1 MKKIQLLFMFLLFA
15 NLTLFA
21 QQNTDGVVEASNTA
35 KSSKFTSFLSNF
47 SVTATAASP
56 SVNFKEMNNSTLKKS
71 TGISMGELNIA
82 YKLNPKISF
91 GVSSMGSLG
100 LCNSGY
106 YNQEGAFVPFSY
118 DDDDDEHDDDD
129 NEPDDD
135 NDDNENDDDD
145 DDGCGEF
152 GDNLMGTFTYKIS
165 EKIPFFVQAA
175 GGYSFGSNAPAFSA
189 MIGYNQRIF
198 KWLGIVGGIRY
209 SDVFY
214 QKPAEAVSMAPSS
227 GIRAEL
233 GLSLNF

>member
-1 MKKIQLLFMFLLFA
+1 MKRIQLLFMFLLFA

-21 QQNTDGVVEASNTA
+21 QQTSNEVVEAPNTT
-35 KSSKFTSFLSNF
+35 KCSKITNFLSNF
-47 SVTATAASP
+47 SVTATAATP
-56 SVNFKEMNNSTLKKS
+56 SVNFKEMNNSSLKKA

-82 YKLNPKISF
+82 YKLNPRMSF
-91 GVSSMGSLG
+91 GVSTIGSLG

-118 DDDDDEHDDDD
+118 DDDNDDGPDDDD
-129 NEPDDD
+129 NEPDDGNDNEMDD
-135 NDDNENDDDD
+135 NDDS
-145 DDGCGEF
+145 CGEF
-152 GDNLMGTFTYKIS
+152 GDNVMGTFTFKIS

-175 GGYSFGSNAPAFSA
+175 GGYSFGSNAPAISA

-198 KWLGIVGGIRY
+198 KGLGIVGGIRY

-214 QKPAEAVSMAPSS
+214 KKPDEAMSMGPSS

-233 GLSLNF
+233 GLSFNF

>member
-1 MKKIQLLFMFLLFA
+1 MKRIQLLFMLLLFA

-21 QQNTDGVVEASNTA
+21 QQNSTDVVEAS
-35 KSSKFTSFLSNF
+35 KSSKFTNFLTNF

-56 SVNFKEMNNSTLKKS
+56 SVNFKEMSNSTLKKS
-71 TGISMGELNIA
+71 HGISMGELNIM
-82 YKLNPKISF
+82 YKLNSRISF
-91 GVSSMGSLG
+91 GIGTIGSLG

-106 YNQEGAFVPFSY
+106 YNAEGAFVPFTY
-118 DDDDDEHDDDD
+118 DDDDD
-129 NEPDDD
+129 NEQ
-135 NDDNENDDDD
+135 DD

-165 EKIPFFVQAA
+165 EKVPFFVQAA
-175 GGYSFGSNAPAFSA
+175 AGYSFGSNAPAYSA
-189 MIGYNQRIF
+189 MIGYNQKIY
-198 KWLGIVGGIRY
+198 KGLGIVGGIRY
-209 SDVFY
+209 SDVLH